1 MYEPSFQVFLK
12 FSPPFHHTL
21 YVVHGWPFMI
31 FSPFDIFILFKVGTM
46 KYSTIEWISFFNRNK
61 CTITLYTNLI
71 PWKVSH
77 RCINCIFQKKD
88 RKLDAETFLGLWI
101 LWRGNKKFIFLEFE
115 TRWFQRPKNYG
126 QDNITLIQC
135 EIRQP
140 IFPVFLIYCT
150 GFAMAKCIFWC

>member
-1 MYEPSFQVFLK
+1 MILHCGSRGGSPFVSLKGSYISYKLHRNHECMSRHSNFSWSFP
-12 FSPPFHHTL
+12 PPFHHT

-101 LWRGNKKFIFLEFE
+101 
-115 TRWFQRPKNYG
+115 
-126 QDNITLIQC
+126 
-135 EIRQP
+135 
-140 IFPVFLIYCT
+140 
-150 GFAMAKCIFWC
+150 